1 MASEERINRYNP
13 MVFMAKETSLEKTW
27 RDDKVRE
34 MGDSVNDG
42 GWCVV
47 ASTAAWILTNEMYVS
62 LEFCCSVIWLLLYVR
77 GFQEPSRRAVVYR
90 GAQFFPLKILDK
102 KMDFI

>member
-27 RDDKVRE
+27 SDDKVRE

-42 GWCVV
+42 G
-47 ASTAAWILTNEMYVS
+47 
-62 LEFCCSVIWLLLYVR
+62 
-77 GFQEPSRRAVVYR
+77 
-90 GAQFFPLKILDK
+90 
-102 KMDFI
+102 